1 MKIERKHKK
10 IPLLASAAL
19 VVAMGCANRGS
30 KDEQKSITV
39 FCGSAS
45 KPAMEEIA
53 GLFEREKKM
62 TVNLIF
68 GGSGTLLSQIELSKQ
83 GEIYIPG
90 SPDYIS
96 IAKKKK
102 LLIEGSDRIIAYL
115 VPAIITPK
123 GNPKNIRSLADLTK
137 PGVRVGIGNPKTVCL
152 GLYAIELLEKNEM
165 LETVL
170 QNTIT
175 FGASCSKTA
184 NLAAMNQLDAILGW
198 RVFHF
203 WSPDRMDYVPINEDK
218 IPRISYI
225 PIAIPV
231 HTKDRNLSKMFIDFV
246 LSEKGQAVY
255 EKLGYLADEKKA
267 KTFAPKATIG
277 GEYKLPKPYI
287 DFINNRWKK

>member
-1 MKIERKHKK
+1 MKMKISS
-10 IPLLASAAL
+10 IAILLVLISL
-19 VVAMGCANRGS
+19 SLFFVGCTTKRSSDKA
-30 KDEQKSITV
+30 KSITV

-53 GLFEREKKM
+53 GLFEREKNIK
-62 TVNLIF
+62 VNMIF

-102 LLIEGSDRIIAYL
+102 LLVEGSERILSYL

-123 GNPKNIRSLADLTK
+123 GNPKNIHSLEDLTK

-152 GLYAIELLEKNEM
+152 GLYAIELLEKNELM
-165 LETVL
+165 ESVL
-170 QNTIT
+170 KNTIT

-203 WSPDRMDYVPINEDK
+203 WNSERMEYIPIVPEK

-225 PIAIPV
+225 PISIPI
-231 HTKDRNLSKMFIDFV
+231 HTKDVNLSRTFIDFV
-246 LSEKGQAVY
+246 LSKKGRAVY
-255 EKLGYLADEKKA
+255 EKFGYLANKTKA
-267 KTFAPKATIG
+267 KAFAPKASIG
-277 GEYKLPKPYI
+277 GEYSLPEKYLS
-287 DFINNRWKK
+287 FINNHWNK